1 MRILATLSSFK
12 SHEGVTSFK
21 TLSLHC
27 ERREREFRS
36 IYGDDDGAGEEGRK
50 EDRHKKRMTWRLLG
64 RRDGRT
70 DEPRK
75 KTEHGGTDFPD
86 RRERKF

>member
-1 MRILATLSSFK
+1 MNFEVFMEMMT
-12 SHEGVTSFK
+12 
-21 TLSLHC
+21 
-27 ERREREFRS
+27 ERR
-36 IYGDDDGAGEEGRK
+36 RK
-50 EDRHKKRMTWRLLG
+50 EGGQTQKANDLALAWAP

-75 KTEHGGTDFPD
+75 KTEHGTDFPD

>member
-1 MRILATLSSFK
+1 MRILATLPSFK
-12 SHEGVTSFK
+12 SDEGVTSFK
-21 TLSLHC
+21 TLSLHY

-36 IYGDDDGAGEEGRK
+36 IYGDDDGATEEGRRT
-50 EDRHKKRMTWRLLG
+50 DTKKRMTWRLLG

-75 KTEHGGTDFPD
+75 KTEHGTDFPD
-86 RRERKF
+86 KREAKF